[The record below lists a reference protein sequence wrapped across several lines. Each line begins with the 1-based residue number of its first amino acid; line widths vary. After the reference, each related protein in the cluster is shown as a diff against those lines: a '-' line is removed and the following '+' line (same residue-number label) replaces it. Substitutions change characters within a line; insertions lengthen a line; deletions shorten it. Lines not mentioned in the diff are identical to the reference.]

1 MLPVNTTFNIYDDA
15 NFNLDVSNI
24 QKIEQAECV
33 DIGEKVR
40 LLALILGKRWIC
52 DIKLK
57 NQSDRKNI
65 LKLLEECKLPYVEL
79 TKPSRF
85 GGTVTWLTVCA
96 NDNVRDFVA
105 SNAPTMSPMDA
116 GVLYGYPHTHILA
129 FVGFIK
135 RKKSVKKNVAEHYL
149 SGVFSAQYY
158 QAETEYFESI
168 WRDLCIASPIITNQA
183 IFNHSSK

>member
-1 MLPVNTTFNIYDDA
+1 MLPVISTFNIYDDVD
-15 NFNLDVSNI
+15 FNLDVSNI
-24 QKIEQAECV
+24 HKIEQTDCLS
-33 DIGEKVR
+33 IGEKVR
-40 LLALILGKRWIC
+40 LLALLLGKRWVC

-57 NQSDRKNI
+57 NQSEGKKI
-65 LKLLEECKLPYVEL
+65 LKLLEECKLPHVEL

-85 GGTVTWLTVCA
+85 GGTLTWLTVCA
-96 NDNVRDFVA
+96 NDNVRDFVT

-149 SGVFSAQYY
+149 SGVFSADYY
-158 QAETEYFESI
+158 PAESEYFMTV
-168 WRDLCIASPIITNQA
+168 WNDLCIASPIITNQA
-183 IFNHSSK
+183 IESFSSK